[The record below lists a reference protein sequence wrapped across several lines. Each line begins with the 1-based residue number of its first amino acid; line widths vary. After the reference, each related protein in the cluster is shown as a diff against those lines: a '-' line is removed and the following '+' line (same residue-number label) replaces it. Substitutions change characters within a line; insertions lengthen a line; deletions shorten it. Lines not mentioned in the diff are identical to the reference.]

1 MIIRQLAIALP
12 MPIHALSISPR
23 DKSLI
28 YISEPMKT
36 VAVLDNLRSVYNV
49 GSIFRTAN
57 AVGIEKIYLC
67 GTTPTPLD
75 KKGERRKDFAKVAL
89 GAEDTVK
96 WEYCES
102 TFDCAKK
109 LREENYYVI
118 AFEQASGSV
127 DYKNVSIEDQGKV
140 AFVIGNEVE
149 GVLKDVLERCDVV
162 AEIPMRGTKESLN
175 VTIAF
180 GVGVYRILGV

>member
-1 MIIRQLAIALP
+1 
-12 MPIHALSISPR
+12 
-23 DKSLI
+23 
-28 YISEPMKT
+28 MKA
-36 VAVLDNLRSVYNV
+36 VVVLDNLRSVYNV

-96 WEYCES
+96 WEYVES
-102 TFDCAKK
+102 TSECVKK
-109 LREENYYVI
+109 LSEEKYFII
-118 AFEQASGSV
+118 ALEQDEKAI
-127 DYKNVSIEDQGKV
+127 DYKEVSVEVKEIV
-140 AFVIGNEVE
+140 AFVIGAEVV
-149 GVLKDVLERCDVV
+149 GISNDVLAQSNVI
-162 AEIPMRGTKESLN
+162 AEIPMLGTKESLN

-180 GVGVYRILGV
+180 GIAVYHILGI

>member
-1 MIIRQLAIALP
+1 ME
-12 MPIHALSISPR
+12 HATV
-23 DKSLI
+23 KK
-28 YISEPMKT
+28 MKA

-75 KKGERRKDFAKVAL
+75 KKEERRKDFAKVAL

-96 WEYCES
+96 WEYVES
-102 TFDCAKK
+102 TFESVKK
-109 LREENYYVI
+109 LKEEKYFII
-118 AFEQASGSV
+118 ALEQDEKSV
-127 DYKNVSIEDQGKV
+127 DYKEVSVSGCEMV
-140 AFVIGNEVE
+140 AFVVGAEVV
-149 GVLKDVLERCDVV
+149 GISNDVLAQSDVI
-162 AEIPMRGTKESLN
+162 AEIPMLGTKESLN

-180 GVGVYRILGV
+180 GVAVYRILGI